1 MTLATYCLG
10 HDRRDWAQAMHA
22 EYEEAGAAGQRLSF
36 AAGCL
41 IAACR
46 EMPRHAEGRLILADH
61 ALALGLLVPVAF
73 LQFACA
79 IGLSSGQG
87 GMYGMLAM
95 IGTED
100 PYLANAQFGA
110 LPVLLALWLLLGAA
124 HLRLAWALLD
134 REWTRVVQS
143 GSLIVAATLTLVMLV
158 GVLNLQAA
166 FLGPVVGV
174 MAVELILILAAS
186 HLHGRAC
193 PESMLAC
200 SAWG

>member
-1 MTLATYCLG
+1 ME
-10 HDRRDWAQAMHA
+10 A
-22 EYEEAGAAGQRLSF
+22 EYDEARAAGRQLSF

-46 EMPRHAEGRLILADH
+46 EMPRHAEGRLALVH
-61 ALALGLLVPVAF
+61 HVLALGLLVPVSF

-79 IGLSSGQG
+79 IGLSSGQSG
-87 GMYGMLAM
+87 VYGVLAM
-95 IGTED
+95 VGTED

-134 REWTRVVQS
+134 RDWTRVVQA
-143 GSLIVAATLTLVMLV
+143 GSLIAAAALTLLTMVGMLH
-158 GVLNLQAA
+158 LEAA

-174 MAVELILILAAS
+174 MVIELIFVVAAS
-186 HLHGRAC
+186 RRHGC
-193 PESMLAC
+193 VSPEAALAH
-200 SAWG
+200 SAW